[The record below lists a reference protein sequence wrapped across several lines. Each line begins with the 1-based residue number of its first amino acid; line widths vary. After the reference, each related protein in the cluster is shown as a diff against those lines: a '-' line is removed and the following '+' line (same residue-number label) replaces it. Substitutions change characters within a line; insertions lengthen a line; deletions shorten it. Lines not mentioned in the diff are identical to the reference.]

1 MINGKVSL
9 DSLDRDILL
18 ALRADGRQTNAHLAA
33 TLGLSSSAML
43 DRVRRLERDGA
54 IRGYHADVDL
64 EAIGLGLQAFIA
76 VALKEH
82 SGACIEGFER
92 GIVAVVGVEA
102 CYHVTG
108 RFDYLLQVAVR
119 DLTQLGKLL
128 KVGVAAV
135 PGVAK
140 LETLLMLSQVGAADR
155 PADDQ
160 SPGSDNVERSEV
172 TL

>member
-1 MINGKVSL
+1 L

-18 ALRADGRQTNAHLAA
+18 ALRADGRQTNTHLAA

-43 DRVRRLERDGA
+43 DRVRRLERDHA
-54 IRGYHADVDL
+54 IRGYHADVDP

-76 VALKEH
+76 VELKEH
-82 SGACIEGFER
+82 SGTCIEGFER
-92 GIVAVVGVEA
+92 GIVSVVGVEA

-119 DLTQLGKLL
+119 DLAQLGKLL

-160 SPGSDNVERSEV
+160 SPSDDNAEWSEV
-172 TL
+172 MR